1 MARTPRR
8 HVSFASKFCHFFIDG
23 QDFPILDQAARD
35 ALRLHLGRDG
45 FLGAELGYSGFCGA
59 LGRLK
64 TGLLTGGKSP
74 GLSIAICGLREC
86 TLSSPAAG
94 GTSTAICSRYLILS
108 RARLILDA
116 LLISLADQSGT
127 RA

>member
-1 MARTPRR
+1 MAPTPRR

-45 FLGAELGYSGFCGA
+45 FLGAELGYSGLCGA

-64 TGLLTGGKSP
+64 AAYVLEASP
-74 GLSIAICGLREC
+74 RAFE
-86 TLSSPAAG
+86 
-94 GTSTAICSRYLILS
+94 RYLWTAGMYLVF
-108 RARLILDA
+108 ARGWRDINRDLLA
-116 LLISLADQSGT
+116 LFDLVPRPADIECIACQLG
-127 RA
+127 